1 MSFSLG
7 LVDWAI
13 CLIVLSSSILLGLYL
28 AVRKKSSADSS
39 RFFLADRSL
48 TWPLV
53 GASLFATN
61 IGAEHLVGLSGDAYR
76 YGLSAGTV
84 ELTTCWCL
92 GFGAA
97 FLFPFYIR
105 NRVFTTPEFLE
116 TRYHPLARVL
126 FSGLMLAI
134 SITTKMAFHLY
145 AGALVLHG
153 LIGWDVMT
161 VVWIM
166 GTIAALVTIVG
177 GFTAVA
183 YTDSVQAGIIIG
195 GCAIMMLT
203 GLHRVGGWAS
213 LIARIPSAMH
223 MAKPYDDPNYP
234 FLCALLTAIYG

>member
-7 LVDWAI
+7 LVDWCI
-13 CLIVLSSSILLGLYL
+13 CLAVLSSSIILGLYL
-28 AVRKKSSADSS
+28 AVRKKSSADSAS
-39 RFFLADRSL
+39 FFLADRSL
-48 TWPLV
+48 PWPLV

-92 GFGAA
+92 GFAA
-97 FLFPFYIR
+97 VFLFPFYIR

-145 AGALVLHG
+145 AGALVLRG
-153 LIGWDVMT
+153 LVGWDVMT
-161 VVWIM
+161 VVWVM
-166 GTIAALVTIVG
+166 GGVAACVTIIG

-183 YTDSVQAGIIIG
+183 YTDSIQTGIIILGCTVMLFSGAAPG
-195 GCAIMMLT
+195 GRMARACLEGPSRGA
-203 GLHRVGGWAS
+203 HRETV
-213 LIARIPSAMH
+213 R
-223 MAKPYDDPNYP
+223 
-234 FLCALLTAIYG
+234 